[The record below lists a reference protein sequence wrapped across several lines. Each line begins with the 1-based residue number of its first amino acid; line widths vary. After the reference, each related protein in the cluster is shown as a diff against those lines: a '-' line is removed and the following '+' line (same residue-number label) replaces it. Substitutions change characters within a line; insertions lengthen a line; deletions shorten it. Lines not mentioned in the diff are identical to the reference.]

1 MRRIKMKRT
10 KKASKQPLIVL
21 TAGGTGGHVYPAEA
35 LAEELLKRGYRLALV
50 TDKRGKDNYK
60 GKLGEIPNHAVY
72 AGSLVG
78 KSAWFKVKSLFKL
91 GIGVLQALY
100 ILLRKKPVCVVG
112 FGGYASFP
120 CCVAAILTGTDLVI
134 HEQNSVM
141 SRTNR
146 FLSKY
151 ADLIAQSF
159 KNAKYTPP
167 SVKSV
172 LVGMP
177 VRASIAEVAGLP
189 YPKLGAKGKMQI
201 LVLGGSQGAK
211 VFSEVVP
218 AAIKLLDKS
227 QQKRIKVIQ
236 QSRQAD
242 LETVNGAYKDA
253 ACEVVTSHFFE
264 NMPELYAGSH
274 LVISRSGASS
284 VSEIAVAGVPS
295 LLVPLPT
302 AADDHQTGNAA
313 WLSDARAAK
322 LIIQKEFTAE
332 KLSVLLSEYLQDSSA
347 LEKMSQNAKK
357 TGIANAAERF
367 ADAIERNI
375 VKKK

>member
-1 MRRIKMKRT
+1 MKRT
-10 KKASKQPLIVL
+10 KKTSKQPLVIL

-60 GKLGEIPNHAVY
+60 GKLGEIPNYAVY

-100 ILLRKKPVCVVG
+100 ILLRQKPVCVVG

-120 CCVAAILTGTDLVI
+120 CCVAAVLTGTDLVI

-159 KNAKYTPP
+159 KNAKYTPAA
-167 SVKSV
+167 VKSV

-177 VRASIAEVAGLP
+177 IRASIAEVADLP
-189 YPKLGAKGKMQI
+189 YPKLGAKDKMQI
-201 LVLGGSQGAK
+201 FVLGGSQGAK
-211 VFSEVVP
+211 VFSEIVP
-218 AAIKLLDKS
+218 AAVKHLDKK
-227 QQKRIKVIQ
+227 QQKRIKIIQ
-236 QSRQAD
+236 QCRQAD
-242 LETVNGAYKDA
+242 LETVRAAYQDSE
-253 ACEVVTSHFFE
+253 CETVISHFFE

-313 WLSDARAAK
+313 WLSEAKAAK
-322 LIIQKEFTAE
+322 LIVQKDFTVE
-332 KLSVLLSEYLQDSSA
+332 KLSALLEEYLTDSSA

-357 TGIANAAERF
+357 TGIRNAAERF
-367 ADAIERNI
+367 ADAIEQNI
-375 VKKK
+375 IKKK